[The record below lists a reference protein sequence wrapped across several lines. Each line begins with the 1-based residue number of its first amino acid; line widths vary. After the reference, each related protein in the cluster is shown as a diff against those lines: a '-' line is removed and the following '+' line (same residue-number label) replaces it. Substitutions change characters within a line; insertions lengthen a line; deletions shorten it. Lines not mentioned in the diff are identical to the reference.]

1 MKGPKL
7 LCQLVLASAL
17 GAGLVACGSSGSSGS
32 SSTPSTSAPASSA
45 PASSAPATS
54 AAEPTTGAA
63 AEKVIATNWAA
74 FFSAKTPVAQ
84 RVSLLQDGSE
94 FASIIQAQASSTLAA
109 GATAKVTNAT
119 LVSSSEAKVTYSIL
133 EGGQAALSNQAG
145 QAVYQDGTWKVGV
158 ASFCSLLAL
167 ENGGKTSSLPAA
179 CQTAA

>member
-1 MKGPKL
+1 
-7 LCQLVLASAL
+7 
-17 GAGLVACGSSGSSGS
+17 VA
-32 SSTPSTSAPASSA
+32 
-45 PASSAPATS
+45 
-54 AAEPTTGAA
+54 
-63 AEKVIATNWAA
+63 K
-74 FFSAKTPVAQ
+74 
-84 RVSLLQDGSE
+84 RVSLLQDGPE

-145 QAVYQDGTWKVGV
+145 EAVYQDGTWKVGV

-179 CQTAA
+179 CKTAA